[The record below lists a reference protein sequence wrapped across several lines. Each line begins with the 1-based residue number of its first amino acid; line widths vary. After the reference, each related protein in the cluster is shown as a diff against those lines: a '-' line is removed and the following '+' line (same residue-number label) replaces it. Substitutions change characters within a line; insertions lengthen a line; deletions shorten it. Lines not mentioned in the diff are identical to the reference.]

1 MPIELQTL
9 ATRETFNEVAYL
21 AANQDVAAA
30 VKAGMIESGKV
41 HFEAFGRNEK
51 RYLRGSPGSIEPL
64 REIKLQRIA
73 DFLRSDLPTTTTSGK
88 PDFLSPE
95 LREISGITSTE
106 AVSSNSYDG
115 QGIDLINK
123 HRDGLVLDCGAG
135 RRDVYYEN
143 VINFEIVDYDT
154 TDVLGVGEELP
165 FKDGTF
171 DAVISIAVLEHVK
184 DPFRCARE
192 IIRVLKP
199 GGDLY
204 CAVPFLQP
212 LHGYP
217 HHYYNMSHQGLR
229 SLFDHSMTITEQDVP
244 KAGWPI
250 WTLTWFLQ
258 RWHAQL
264 PEKVRASFRHKTI
277 GDLLQPADRYLNE
290 EWVKA
295 LPKAAQ
301 FELASITTI
310 LATKPDPVR

>member
-1 MPIELQTL
+1 MPIQLQAIATDANFNETDYL
-9 ATRETFNEVAYL
+9 ATNP
-21 AANQDVAAA
+21 DVAAA
-30 VKAGMIESGKV
+30 VQAGTIESGKL
-41 HFEAFGRNEK
+41 HFNAFGRTEGRRIRLSNSIGK
-51 RYLRGSPGSIEPL
+51 ARQQKLDKIRSILR
-64 REIKLQRIA
+64 A
-73 DFLRSDLPTTTTSGK
+73 DLPSTVTSGK
-88 PDFLSPE
+88 PDYLSDE
-95 LREISGITSTE
+95 LRKVSGISSTD
-106 AVSSNSYDG
+106 AVSANSYDPLARG
-115 QGIDLINK
+115 LIEK
-123 HRDGLVLDCGAG
+123 HTDGLVLDCGAG
-135 RRDVYYEN
+135 KRDVYYEN
-143 VINFEIVDYDT
+143 VVNFEIVDYDT

-229 SLFDHSMTITEQDVP
+229 SLFDHSMTIKEQDVP
-244 KAGWPI
+244 RSGWPI

-258 RWHAQL
+258 RWDAQL
-264 PEKVRASFRHKTI
+264 PEEVRAKFRRKTI
-277 GDLLQPADRYLNE
+277 GELLEPADRYLSE
-290 EWVKA
+290 EWVKL

-310 LATKPDPVR
+310 MATKPKD